1 MQALLTASSGG
12 LLERV
17 ETIGVAGQQHGMVA
31 LDEIGNVVRPAL
43 LWNDTRSADSADDL
57 VGELGGGAAWADAV
71 ASGEYVAMGA
81 ARQAVGAL
89 AGDAQGA
96 STAVRSAVDD
106 VVCEPTHVDRGAE
119 VRAAYR
125 TLRET
130 MHPEA

>member
-1 MQALLTASSGG
+1 
-12 LLERV
+12 
-17 ETIGVAGQQHGMVA
+17 MVA

-71 ASGEYVAMGA
+71 GSGEYVALGA

-96 STAVRSAVDD
+96 A
-106 VVCEPTHVDRGAE
+106 DR
-119 VRAAYR
+119 
-125 TLRET
+125 
-130 MHPEA
+130 